1 MKRHLLILGM
11 ALLSCIAC
19 NKEYV
24 TETPLSPIFSSA
36 TAEVSAAEGSYTFE
50 SASSLEG
57 MSAVSDQSWCVPS
70 VTDKGVTVTYTQNG
84 DNGSRK
90 AVISVKDGGGNPSV
104 ATLALIQD
112 RASIALED
120 TGNDV
125 VALKASA
132 VPVNVPVDCAV
143 KWTASSSADWLS
155 FSQEGNILVLTP
167 TQNPTGSVRKAKVIL
182 SVGSLSKTFSVEQEG
197 AVLTYPETSIALT
210 AVAGTYEY
218 SITSNVEWA
227 VDDTQEEWIKA
238 TNEDG
243 VLKVVT
249 TVNEGNS
256 RSCEIRMTAGNISRR
271 IKFTQNNLYNSLIG
285 SWTLSGQAPDNDG
298 VISLRSITVTISKDN
313 EAYGLLTMRGLGSGF
328 LGTSAEDPVSLE
340 LDEEKRTVILTTGE
354 EVGVMEFLGF
364 TKDPDGKARVRTVYV
379 SCEDGKTVIPDTTS
393 GKEVTGAISEDL
405 NTISFG
411 STEGFGLGMWTASTD
426 EWVNAFCSYR
436 FFNITMTR
444 L

>member
-24 TETPLSPIFSSA
+24 SETPLSPIFSSA

-70 VTDKGVTVTYTQNG
+70 VTDKGITVTYTQNG
-84 DNGSRK
+84 DNGCRK
-90 AVISVKDGGGNPSV
+90 AVISVKDDNDSPAV

-112 RASIALED
+112 RAAISLED
-120 TGNDV
+120 TDGDV
-125 VALKASA
+125 VTLGASA
-132 VPVNVPVDCAV
+132 TPVNVTVECAV
-143 KWTASSSADWLS
+143 KWTATSSADWLS
-155 FSQEGNILVLTP
+155 FSQEDNILVITP
-167 TQNPTGSVRKAKVIL
+167 TQNPSGSVRKAKVSL

-197 AVLTYPETSIALT
+197 AVLTYSETSVALT

-218 SITSNVEWA
+218 SITSNVEWV
-227 VDDTQEEWIKA
+227 VDDTHEEWIKA
-238 TNEDG
+238 TNENG

-249 TVNEGNS
+249 TVNDGNS

-271 IKFTQNNLYNSLIG
+271 IRFTQHNLYNSLIG
-285 SWTLSGQAPDNDG
+285 SWTLSGQAPDKEG
-298 VISLRSITVTISKDN
+298 VIALRSITVTISKDD
-313 EAYGLLTMRGLGSGF
+313 EDYGLLTMRGLGSDF

-340 LDEEKRTVILTTGE
+340 LDEEKHAVILTTGE

-364 TKDPDGKARVRTVYV
+364 KNDPEGKARVRTVYV
-379 SCEDGKTVIPDTTS
+379 SCEDGKIVTPDITS
-393 GKEVTGAISEDL
+393 GKEVTGTISEDL
-405 NTISFG
+405 NSISFG
-411 STEGFGLGMWTASTD
+411 ATEGFGLGMWTASTD

>member
-112 RASIALED
+112 RASIALGD
-120 TGNDV
+120 AGNDV

-155 FSQEGNILVLTP
+155 FSQEGNMLVVTP
-167 TQNPTGSVRKAKVIL
+167 TQNPTGSVRKAKVVL

-227 VDDTQEEWIKA
+227 VDDTHEEWIKA
-238 TNEDG
+238 TNEEG

-249 TVNEGNS
+249 TVNGGNS

-364 TKDPDGKARVRTVYV
+364 TKDPEGKARVRTVYV

-393 GKEVTGAISEDL
+393 GKEVAGAISEDL

-411 STEGFGLGMWTASTD
+411 STEGFGLGMWTASTN

-436 FFNITMTR
+436 FFNITMAR